1 MIKHMS
7 FKQVIKMSNIQED
20 NLILVVD
27 DTATNL
33 EFISEI
39 LTDAG
44 FKVALASD
52 GEIALKQ
59 VQYRL
64 PDLILL
70 DVMMPRMDG
79 FETCKKLKLNPET
92 CDIPVIFTTANSD
105 TDSKVEGLS
114 IGAVD
119 YITKPFHEKEL
130 LARIKTHLQLR
141 NLTKTLEERVV
152 DRTAA
157 LSKALQDLQ
166 ESQLQ
171 LVQKEKM
178 SALGQLVAGVAHEI
192 NNPVSFIHGNLG
204 HASAYFQDMINL
216 IDLYQQHYP
225 EPVLEIQEEITA
237 IDLKYVRSDLP
248 NLISSMKEGV
258 QRIRNISTSL
268 RTFSRADSDRKVSC
282 NIHDGIDSTIMILK
296 HRLKASEDRPDI
308 QVIRDYDNL
317 PQVKCFSGQLNQVF
331 MNLLANAIDALEESN
346 LGRNYIEIEAN
357 PNQLLIQ
364 TILTKDKN
372 YVLIRI
378 KDNGVGMSTDVQQ
391 KIFDHLFTTK
401 PVGQGTGLG
410 LSIAR
415 QIVVDKHGGTL
426 EVNSASGQG
435 SEFVITLPIH

>member
-1 MIKHMS
+1 MN
-7 FKQVIKMSNIQED
+7 FKQAIKMSNIPEES
-20 NLILVVD
+20 LILVVD

-33 EFISEI
+33 EFVFEVLS
-39 LTDAG
+39 DAG
-44 FKVALASD
+44 FEVAIASD

-59 VQYRL
+59 VKYRL

-70 DVMMPRMDG
+70 DVMMPRING
-79 FETCKKLKLNPET
+79 FETCKKLKKNPET
-92 CDIPVIFTTANSD
+92 CDIPVIFMTANSD

-141 NLTKTLEERVV
+141 NLTKTLEKRVA

-225 EPVLEIQEEITA
+225 EPVPEIQEEITA

-346 LGRNYIEIEAN
+346 SERNYIEIETN

-372 YVLIRI
+372 HVLIRI
-378 KDNGVGMSTDVQQ
+378 KDNGVGMSDDVQQ

-415 QIVVDKHGGTL
+415 QIIVEKHGGTL

-435 SEFVITLPIH
+435 SEFVITLPIR

>member
-1 MIKHMS
+1 
-7 FKQVIKMSNIQED
+7 MSNIPEES
-20 NLILVVD
+20 LILVVD

-33 EFISEI
+33 EFVFEVLS
-39 LTDAG
+39 DAG
-44 FKVALASD
+44 FEVAIASD

-59 VQYRL
+59 VKYRL

-70 DVMMPRMDG
+70 DVMMPRING
-79 FETCKKLKLNPET
+79 FETCKKLKKNPET
-92 CDIPVIFTTANSD
+92 CDIPVIFMTANSD

-141 NLTKTLEERVV
+141 NLTKTLEKRVA

-225 EPVLEIQEEITA
+225 EPVPEIQEEITA

-346 LGRNYIEIEAN
+346 SERNYIEIETN

-372 YVLIRI
+372 HVLIRI
-378 KDNGVGMSTDVQQ
+378 KDNGVGMSDDVQQ

-415 QIVVDKHGGTL
+415 QIIVEKHGGTL

-435 SEFVITLPIH
+435 SEFVITLPIR